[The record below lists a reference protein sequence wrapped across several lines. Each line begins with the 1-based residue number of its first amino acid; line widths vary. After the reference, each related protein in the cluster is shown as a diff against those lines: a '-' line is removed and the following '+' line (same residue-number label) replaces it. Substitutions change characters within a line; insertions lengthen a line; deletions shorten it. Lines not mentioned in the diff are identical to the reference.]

1 MKETEARQISY
12 YYESYADHE
21 VVFNHSVIGSTGL
34 IANRITI
41 KCLSESY
48 PCILYLGSMRMAKVL
63 ILVKLFLFDKLKK
76 ANNKVALRL
85 FFIQPESKKEI
96 SFFIQSKVSSQN
108 KYHGSNP
115 NLYLFSLE
123 YLNRPPND
131 FILILGRHIENESQ
145 KEKRFQERITIND
158 TNQLEFGIQPM
169 ETFLFIEGKGKKCIL
184 NEISIFSAKVLIEG
198 TPADFSRKRV
208 ILLMKMQSLK
218 EMGEMVGI
226 VTRCDIISEHEK
238 LVSLIITFDQEAIP
252 PQYKMWVG
260 ECLETI
266 ALKRKK
272 RIDL

>member
-1 MKETEARQISY
+1 
-12 YYESYADHE
+12 
-21 VVFNHSVIGSTGL
+21 
-34 IANRITI
+34 
-41 KCLSESY
+41 
-48 PCILYLGSMRMAKVL
+48 
-63 ILVKLFLFDKLKK
+63 
-76 ANNKVALRL
+76 
-85 FFIQPESKKEI
+85 
-96 SFFIQSKVSSQN
+96 
-108 KYHGSNP
+108 
-115 NLYLFSLE
+115 
-123 YLNRPPND
+123 
-131 FILILGRHIENESQ
+131 
-145 KEKRFQERITIND
+145 
-158 TNQLEFGIQPM
+158 M

-252 PQYKMWVG
+252 PQYKMWIG

-272 RIDL
+272 RNNQ